1 MSGFRKLPFETNNE
15 KSVSEELRVRRFAV
29 RGHPGGNLLQS
40 ALKVSDTWVKVVRME
55 QEKVEYHL
63 RKSVG

>member
-40 ALKVSDTWVKVVRME
+40 ALKVSDT
-55 QEKVEYHL
+55 
-63 RKSVG
+63 